1 MGIPA
6 ISQRDDR
13 SSQLS
18 VEKMNRSGHGLML
31 FLLISLLFLPISCKS
46 DSRSAETDS
55 SRDEYTLLRQRM
67 VEQQIKA
74 RGVRDQ
80 RVLEVMRRVPRHLFV
95 PAAER
100 DHAYE
105 DHPLS
110 IGLGQTISQPYI
122 VGLMSE
128 LMQLKGSERVLEIG
142 AGSGYQAAV
151 LSGLAAEVY
160 TIEIVRELAERAER
174 ILTELGCKNVRVR
187 WGDGYAGWPEKAP
200 FAAIMVTA
208 AADHIPQ
215 KLIDQLEMGGRL
227 VIPVG
232 NVFQELLLCIK
243 TPAGLTQKSI
253 APVLFVPMTGKIREE
268 K

>member
-1 MGIPA
+1 M
-6 ISQRDDR
+6 SQREDR

-18 VEKMNRSGHGLML
+18 VGKVNRSGHCLML
-31 FLLISLLFLPISCKS
+31 FLLVSLLFLSISCKS
-46 DSRSAETDS
+46 DSGSAETDS

-67 VEQQIKA
+67 VDQQIEA

-95 PAAER
+95 PAADR
-100 DHAYE
+100 DQAYE

-174 ILTELGCKNVRVR
+174 ILTELGCKNARVR

-215 KLIDQLEMGGRL
+215 KLIDQLEIGGRL
-227 VIPVG
+227 IIPVG
-232 NVFQELLLCIK
+232 NVSQDLLLCVK
-243 TPAGLTQKSI
+243 TPKGLTQKSI

>member
-1 MGIPA
+1 
-6 ISQRDDR
+6 
-13 SSQLS
+13 
-18 VEKMNRSGHGLML
+18 
-31 FLLISLLFLPISCKS
+31 
-46 DSRSAETDS
+46 
-55 SRDEYTLLRQRM
+55 
-67 VEQQIKA
+67 
-74 RGVRDQ
+74 
-80 RVLEVMRRVPRHLFV
+80 
-95 PAAER
+95 
-100 DHAYE
+100 
-105 DHPLS
+105 
-110 IGLGQTISQPYI
+110 
-122 VGLMSE
+122 
-128 LMQLKGSERVLEIG
+128 
-142 AGSGYQAAV
+142 
-151 LSGLAAEVY
+151 
-160 TIEIVRELAERAER
+160 
-174 ILTELGCKNVRVR
+174 VR

>member
-1 MGIPA
+1 
-6 ISQRDDR
+6 
-13 SSQLS
+13 
-18 VEKMNRSGHGLML
+18 MNRSGHGLML
-31 FLLISLLFLPISCKS
+31 FLLISLAFLSISCKP

-80 RVLEVMRRVPRHLFV
+80 RVLEIMRRVPRQLFV
-95 PAAER
+95 PKEER
-100 DHAYE
+100 DNAY
-105 DHPLS
+105 DDRPLP
-110 IGLGQTISQPYI
+110 IGYGQTISQPYI

-128 LMQLKGSERVLEIG
+128 LMQLRGGERVLEIG
-142 AGSGYQAAV
+142 TGSGYQAAV

-160 TIEIVRELAERAER
+160 SIEIVRELAEKAQSTLKEA
-174 ILTELGCKNVRVR
+174 GCNNVWVR

-208 AADHIPQ
+208 AADRIPE
-215 KLIDQLEMGGRL
+215 KLVDQLEIGGRL

-232 NVFQELLLCIK
+232 NVSQDLLLCVK
-243 TPAGLTQKSI
+243 TSEGLTQKSI
-253 APVLFVPMTGKIREE
+253 IPVLFVPMTGKIQKE